1 MTFLRRL
8 LPDSSA
14 SVRTAF
20 CFGVG
25 VVASLLGA
33 LLGAGELTPV
43 IGWDSVALLYVV
55 WAWMTIWHLDASE
68 TERRARREDPGRVA
82 ADALLLGA
90 ALVSLAAVALLLVRA
105 GNSAA
110 TTEDVFA
117 GLGIVSVAVGWGV
130 VHTVFTVRYARLY
143 YADPRGGVD
152 FNEQDPPR
160 YTDFAY
166 LAFTVGM
173 TFQVSDTDL
182 ETKEV
187 RSNVLRHAL
196 MSYVFGAVIIATT
209 INLVADLTK

>member
-1 MTFLRRL
+1 
-8 LPDSSA
+8 
-14 SVRTAF
+14 
-20 CFGVG
+20 
-25 VVASLLGA
+25 LGA

-110 TTEDVFA
+110 TTKDVFA
-117 GLGIVSVAVGWGV
+117 GLGIVSVAISWGV

>member
-1 MTFLRRL
+1 
-8 LPDSSA
+8 
-14 SVRTAF
+14 
-20 CFGVG
+20 

-55 WAWMTIWHLDASE
+55 WAWMTIWHLDAAE

-90 ALVSLAAVALLLVRA
+90 ALVSLAAVAVLLVRA

-117 GLGIVSVAVGWGV
+117 GLGILSVAVGWGV

-166 LAFTVGM
+166 LALTVGM